1 MLMFWLSVGALIL
14 LALAFLVP
22 PLWRPMHMPSAAR
35 DTRNVLLAKNRLQ
48 ELNAQL
54 QAGELTHEAFEA
66 QRSELELALVD
77 DLEDSPELG
86 ALVAATHSRGV
97 AVGLIIFVPLLALSL
112 YAGLGHYQAIDA
124 TPAMIAAQQAE
135 TELTAVTHLVADL
148 AEKMRAEPTNA
159 EGWIML
165 GKSYKYLQHYADAV
179 SAFEKAY
186 ALLGDRADILVLYAD
201 ALAFANNE
209 QLAGKPEQLVSKALA
224 LEPDNVTALWLG
236 GMAKVQ
242 TGDVIAGDK
251 LWRKLGGLLPKDAP
265 EQAEIQRLLSKLES
279 QIPAS
284 AKLAEEIEEA
294 KATQAAPV
302 NIEVNVSLAKALQ
315 AKVSAADTVF
325 IYAQAMQGGRMPLA
339 IISKKVADLPVTVS
353 LTDAMAMLPTMKLS
367 LFQRVKLLARVS
379 KSGNAMPQPG
389 DLIGTLEGVDVLAK
403 QQHVL
408 EITTQ
413 VAE

>member
-14 LALAFLVP
+14 LVLAFLVP
-22 PLWRPMHMPSAAR
+22 PLWRPMQMPSAAR
-35 DTRNVLLAKNRLQ
+35 DKRNVLLAKNRLQ

-54 QAGELTHEAFEA
+54 HAGELTQDAFEA

-77 DLEDSPELG
+77 DIEDIPESDTL
-86 ALVAATHSRGV
+86 AEAKHSRGI
-97 AVGLIIFVPLLALSL
+97 AVGLSIFVPLLALSM

-135 TELTAVTHLVADL
+135 TELTAVTQMVAEL
-148 AEKMRAEPTNA
+148 AEKMRAEPKNA

-165 GKSYKYLQHYADAV
+165 GKSYKYLQRYAEAV

-186 ALLGDRADILVLYAD
+186 ALLGNQAEILVLYAD

-209 QLAGKPEQLVSKALA
+209 QLAGKPEELVFKALA

-242 TGDVIAGDK
+242 AGDVIAGDK
-251 LWRKLGGLLPKDAP
+251 LWRKLGDLLPKNAP

-294 KATQAAPV
+294 KATHVAPV
-302 NIEVNVSLAKALQ
+302 NIEVKVSLAKALQ
-315 AKVSAADTVF
+315 AKVSATDTVF
-325 IYAQAMQGGRMPLA
+325 IYAQAVQGARMPLA

-353 LTDAMAMLPTMKLS
+353 LNDAMAMMPTMKLS

-379 KSGNAMPQPG
+379 KSGNAMPQLG
-389 DLIGTLEGVDVLAK
+389 DLIGTLESIEVTAK
-403 QQHVL
+403 QQHSL